1 MAREADELHID
12 GATLIESMTHI
23 QEHLASEGVMG
34 SVRPGRRQQ
43 ADIDFGW
50 PLLEQVVELE
60 AGRAM
65 AVREHDVIGVEAAEG
80 TAALIERAAG
90 LCRAKGWT
98 LLKTARADRD
108 PTSDM
113 PTIDVDTIEQLAK
126 AGGRCVALGAG
137 RVRLIDKA
145 AVLTA
150 ADRAK
155 IAVVGI
161 D

>member
-1 MAREADELHID
+1 
-12 GATLIESMTHI
+12 MTYI
-23 QEHLASEGVMG
+23 PEHLASEGVMG

-50 PLLEQVVELE
+50 PLLEQVVELD

-65 AVREHDVIGVEAAEG
+65 AVREHDVIAVEAAEG

-98 LLKTARADRD
+98 LLKTARADGD
-108 PTSDM
+108 PTSDL

-137 RVRLIDKA
+137 RVLLIDKPN
-145 AVLTA
+145 VLAA
-150 ADRAK
+150 ADRVKVA
-155 IAVVGI
+155 IVGI
-161 D
+161 Q

>member
-1 MAREADELHID
+1 
-12 GATLIESMTHI
+12 MTYI
-23 QEHLASEGVMG
+23 PEHLASEGVMG

-50 PLLEQVVELE
+50 PLLEPVVELD
-60 AGRAM
+60 AGRAP
-65 AVREHDVIGVEAAEG
+65 AVRELDAIAVAAAQG
-80 TAALIERAAG
+80 AAALIERAAG
-90 LCRAKGWT
+90 LVRATGWT
-98 LLKTARADRD
+98 CLQTARADRD

-113 PTIDVDTIEQLAK
+113 PTIDVDTIKQLAK

-155 IAVVGI
+155 IALVGL
-161 D
+161 DSPRPGAPRLETRKLKW

>member
-1 MAREADELHID
+1 MAREANELHID

-23 QEHLASEGVMG
+23 PKHLASEGVMG

-65 AVREHDVIGVEAAEG
+65 AVREHDVIAVEAAEG

-108 PTSDM
+108 RASDL
-113 PTIDVDTIEQLAK
+113 PTIDVETIKQLAK

>member
-1 MAREADELHID
+1 MAREADELHIE
-12 GATLIESMTHI
+12 GTTLIDSMTHI
-23 QEHLASEGVMG
+23 PEHLASEGVMG

-50 PLLEQVVELE
+50 PLLEQVVELD

-65 AVREHDVIGVEAAEG
+65 AVREHDVIAVEAAEG

-98 LLKTARADRD
+98 LLKTARADRA
-108 PTSDM
+108 PTSDL
-113 PTIDVDTIEQLAK
+113 PTIDVDTIERLAK
-126 AGGRCVALGAG
+126 AGGRCVALGVG
-137 RVRLIDKA
+137 RVRLIDQA